1 MTLGLVRWA
10 LYIVCSNNDPRLIYL
25 DLNSCDSVPDVYSS
39 IWASWGPNTTMHIWT
54 LLSLG
59 VFFLFSLNIYFC
71 LQAYVTVILH
81 TATLSNTSFLYL
93 YMYFPFKFSDFSRDF
108 NPLGPFEVCFIL
120 YFVSA
125 KTGSSRRRLVYLVFV
140 ICGFSTV
147 YMVANLNNSMK
158 IVYSPYSQ
166 GKLRTP

>member
-1 MTLGLVRWA
+1 MGLLGPQYYYA
-10 LYIVCSNNDPRLIYL
+10 YL
-25 DLNSCDSVPDVYSS
+25 DLIIPWCFFFIFFKYLFLSSSVCNC
-39 IWASWGPNTTMHIWT
+39 NT
-54 LLSLG
+54 
-59 VFFLFSLNIYFC
+59 
-71 LQAYVTVILH
+71 AYCNFIKYQ
-81 TATLSNTSFLYL
+81 FLYL

-147 YMVANLNNSMK
+147 YMVTNLNNSMK